1 MTTRNAHPT
10 DNRQRARSAQ
20 NMKKLLTIAAV
31 VLALIAALVIYLVA
45 TTPKTSAGV
54 RFPLSAAQRDLI
66 ASVPASAESFA
77 LLPTAA
83 ALDAKLRANPVTAD
97 AVEQW
102 EKSHSLPSPWM
113 VGGADLLAWRDTAT
127 TRYLIRLDPIRA
139 FVVRTYMMLGGDIGE
154 TLLINAP
161 AAQPMPPADL
171 AQILALSEKLPPGDA
186 FVVQRRGSRGAF
198 PPIARPAVTSF
209 SVTSDEIV
217 FTSRA
222 ARDADEPPAMQSSQ
236 PAHFAK
242 SALITATFATMPR
255 LVEDMNRVFGTRV
268 SSLLENGGAIAVYD
282 IDTHK
287 FLPRPMGVIVVPDD
301 PPRRAAF
308 EEFVNK
314 VRQGESLGIHIST
327 AEHAGTLLLSFDDSI
342 APYINDVSVPGRWP
356 AGKWAIR
363 ADPRRLVP
371 ILSRLGD
378 SIGLRIAAPRFYRS
392 ARDLGHWIEAL
403 QGANVLEAAAS
414 DDGTAEELKV
424 RIAAK

>member
-1 MTTRNAHPT
+1 
-10 DNRQRARSAQ
+10 
-20 NMKKLLTIAAV
+20 MKKLFVIAAI
-31 VLALIAALVIYLVA
+31 VLALIAALLIYLAA

-54 RFPLSAAQRDLI
+54 RFPLTAAQRDLI
-66 ASVPASAESFA
+66 AAVPSSAESFA

-97 AVEQW
+97 AVERW

-113 VGGADLLAWRDTAT
+113 VGGADLLAWRDSAT

-139 FVVRTYMMLGGDIGE
+139 TIVRTYMMLGGDIGE

-161 AAQPMPPADL
+161 AAQPMPAGDL
-171 AQILALSEKLPPGDA
+171 AQILSLAEKLPPGDA

-198 PPIARPAVTSF
+198 PPIARPAVTSL

-222 ARDADEPPAMQSSQ
+222 PRDASEPPAVQSPQ
-236 PAHFAK
+236 PAKFARG
-242 SALITATFATMPR
+242 ALITGTFATMPR
-255 LVEDMNRVFGTRV
+255 VVEDLNRVFGTRV
-268 SSLLENGGAIAVYD
+268 SALLENGGTIAVYD

-287 FLPRPMGVIVVPDD
+287 FLPRPIGVFAIPDD

-314 VRQGESLGIHIST
+314 VRQGESLGIHIAT
-327 AEHAGTLLLSFDDSI
+327 AEHAGSLLLSFDDSI
-342 APYINDVSVPGRWP
+342 NPYINDAIEPGRWP

-392 ARDLGHWIEAL
+392 ARDLDHWIEAL
-403 QGANVLEAAAS
+403 QGAAVLEAAAS
-414 DDGTAEELKV
+414 DDGSAEQLKV

>member
-1 MTTRNAHPT
+1 MR
-10 DNRQRARSAQ
+10 
-20 NMKKLLTIAAV
+20 KLTIIAAI
-31 VLALIAALVIYLVA
+31 VLALIAAVMIYLVA
-45 TTPKTSAGV
+45 TTPKTSAGI
-54 RFPLSAAQRDLI
+54 RFPLTGAQRDLV
-66 ASVPASAESFA
+66 ASVPESAESFA
-77 LLPTAA
+77 LIPTAA
-83 ALDAKLRANPVTAD
+83 ALDSKLREN
-97 AVEQW
+97 AVMSEAVDQW

-113 VGGADLLAWRDTAT
+113 VGSADLLAWRDAST

-161 AAQPMPPADL
+161 AAQPINATDL
-171 AQILALSEKLPPGDA
+171 AQILALSAKLPPGDA

-198 PPIARPAVTSF
+198 PPIARPAVTSL
-209 SVTSDEIV
+209 SVTPDDIL

-222 ARDADEPPAMQSSQ
+222 QRDATEPIATQSNQ
-236 PAHFAK
+236 PAQFAHN
-242 SALITATFATMPR
+242 ALITATFATMPR
-255 LVEDMNRVFGTRV
+255 VVEDLNRVFGTHI
-268 SSLLENGGAIAVYD
+268 SSIVENGGTIAVYD

-287 FLPRPMGVIVVPDD
+287 FLPRPMGVISVPDD

-314 VRQGESLGIHIST
+314 VKQGESLGIHIST
-327 AEHAGTLLLSFDDSI
+327 AEHGGSLLLSFDDSI
-342 APYINDVSVPGRWP
+342 TPYINDAIEPGRWP
-356 AGKWAIR
+356 AGKWAVR

-403 QGANVLEAAAS
+403 QGATILEAADSEDAS
-414 DDGTAEELKV
+414 AEELKV
-424 RIAAK
+424 RISAK